1 MTETTAKK
9 GMVRFKVGYSK
20 SEFDFGFLSSINYDD
35 TRKLKQVIETLFTEN
50 TNLKEQIT
58 TMAEEFNTAF
68 TEYKAVVDKKLDNFD
83 ATFETN
89 IHDYL
94 TRGL

>member
-1 MTETTAKK
+1 
-9 GMVRFKVGYSK
+9 
-20 SEFDFGFLSSINYDD
+20 
-35 TRKLKQVIETLFTEN
+35 
-50 TNLKEQIT
+50 
-58 TMAEEFNTAF
+58 MAEEFNTAF
-68 TEYKAVVDKKLDNFD
+68 TEYKAVVDKKLANFD